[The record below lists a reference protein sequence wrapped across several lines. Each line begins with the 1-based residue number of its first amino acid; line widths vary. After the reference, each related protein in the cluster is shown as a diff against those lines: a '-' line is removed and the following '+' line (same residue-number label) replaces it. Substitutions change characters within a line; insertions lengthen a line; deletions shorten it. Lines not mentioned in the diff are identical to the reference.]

1 MAEEIVTEN
10 EVSIVRACRVLEVH
24 RSGYY
29 YKRKRDDSEVIDAIS
44 KKAEHS
50 KDGFWKIYCRLR
62 NDGYQWNHKRVY
74 RVYKL
79 MNLNYRRKLKRRL
92 PSREKETLLTP
103 NDKNI
108 SWSMDFVSDVLTNGR
123 RFRVLN
129 IIDDFNREVVAMEVA
144 TSMPAERVIRI
155 LERVIWCSGKPESI
169 RVDNGPEFIA
179 DLFKSWCNGNGI
191 NIKYIQPG
199 KPTQNSFIE
208 RFNGSYRRGVLD
220 AYLFD
225 NLNQVR
231 ELTQNWMKDYNEF
244 RPHEALGDLSPIA
257 YLENMKKINFSDYHI
272 FPYSDRE
279 KTAAAAF
286 ARNSDAWRR
295 QRGRR

>member
-129 IIDDFNREVVAMEVA
+129 IIDDFKN
-144 TSMPAERVIRI
+144 T
-155 LERVIWCSGKPESI
+155 
-169 RVDNGPEFIA
+169 
-179 DLFKSWCNGNGI
+179 GI
-191 NIKYIQPG
+191 KQ
-199 KPTQNSFIE
+199 
-208 RFNGSYRRGVLD
+208 
-220 AYLFD
+220 
-225 NLNQVR
+225 
-231 ELTQNWMKDYNEF
+231 
-244 RPHEALGDLSPIA
+244 
-257 YLENMKKINFSDYHI
+257 
-272 FPYSDRE
+272 
-279 KTAAAAF
+279 
-286 ARNSDAWRR
+286 
-295 QRGRR
+295 

>member
-92 PSREKETLLTP
+92 PSREKETLQTP

-257 YLENMKKINFSDYHI
+257 YLENMKKITEI
-272 FPYSDRE
+272 KE
-279 KTAAAAF
+279 AI
-286 ARNSDAWRR
+286 
-295 QRGRR
+295 

>member
-1 MAEEIVTEN
+1 M
-10 EVSIVRACRVLEVH
+10 EVH

-29 YKRKRDDSEVIDAIS
+29 YKRKRDDSEVIEAIR
-44 KKAEHS
+44 KKAEYS

-62 NDGYQWNHKRVY
+62 NEGHQWNHKRVY

-92 PSREKETLLTP
+92 PSREKEALFTP
-103 NDKNI
+103 NNKNI

-129 IIDDFNREVVAMEVA
+129 IIDDFNREIIAMEVG
-144 TSMPAERVIRI
+144 TSMPAERVLRV
-155 LERVIWCSGKPESI
+155 LEKVIWCTGKPENI

-179 DLFKSWCNGNGI
+179 DVFKNWCNGNGI
-191 NIKYIQPG
+191 TIKYIQPG

-225 NLNQVR
+225 NLTQVR
-231 ELTQNWMKDYNEF
+231 ELTENWMNDYNES
-244 RPHEALGDLSPIA
+244 RPHESLGDISPKA
-257 YLENMKKINFSDYHI
+257 YLEKMKTVTEIKEVI
-272 FPYSDRE
+272 
-279 KTAAAAF
+279 
-286 ARNSDAWRR
+286 
-295 QRGRR
+295 